1 MILPEGKK
9 IGKFTGP
16 FEEVQPF
23 INPLFGAVCIRSR
36 EMEGFILVER
46 GRYLAVYFRDD
57 GAEFTGDAALD
68 RLRVG
73 NSLEFELRGYSAD
86 EMNAALSAWT
96 EAYMKPARAAG
107 APPVA
112 AGLRPEAL
120 EVIQRQPGVSAVA
133 AIDEGFTVLSTGTAD
148 FEQVGAIAEDL
159 LRAGVS
165 ISMDLGIPPLE
176 QILLETPKAKLII
189 APVGDL
195 NLCVL
200 TEAKANLGLI
210 RIAIKKLQSE
220 VG

>member
-9 IGKFTGP
+9 IGKFSGP

-23 INPLFGAVCIRSR
+23 INPLYGAVCIRNKS
-36 EMEGFILVER
+36 MDGFILVEK

-57 GAEFTGDAALD
+57 GSEFTGDAALD
-68 RLRVG
+68 RLRT
-73 NSLEFELRGYSAD
+73 NNTLEFELRGYSAD
-86 EMNAALSAWT
+86 EMNAALSTWVENYVKPT
-96 EAYMKPARAAG
+96 EAKSSPSVNR
-107 APPVA
+107 
-112 AGLRPEAL
+112 GLKPEAL
-120 EVIQRQPGVSAVA
+120 EVIQRQPGVIAVA
-133 AIDEGFTVLSTGTAD
+133 AIDEGFTVLSTGSAD

-165 ISMDLGIPPLE
+165 ISSDLGIQPLE
-176 QILLETPKAKLII
+176 QMLLETPKAKLII

-200 TEAKANLGLI
+200 SEAKANLGLI

-220 VG
+220 V